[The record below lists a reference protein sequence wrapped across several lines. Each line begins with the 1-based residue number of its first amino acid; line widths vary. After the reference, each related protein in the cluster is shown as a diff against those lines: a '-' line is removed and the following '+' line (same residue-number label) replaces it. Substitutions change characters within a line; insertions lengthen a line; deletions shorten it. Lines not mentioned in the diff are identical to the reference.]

1 MRVAAVIT
9 LLIMISFAVGAEQSP
24 TQGDGLSLN
33 LRNLTEHRF
42 YGMKDCIVLEFEVI
56 NLSSKPVGVFAGLGM
71 GYQGGMI
78 LHLLDATGAEV
89 QRATVD
95 SDPLDT
101 DAIIDAR
108 GYFML
113 KPYMFFGTRQKYAV
127 PELVR
132 KPGRLQVASGKNGS

>member
-1 MRVAAVIT
+1 M
-9 LLIMISFAVGAEQSP
+9 IMLSFAAGAEQSP

-42 YGMKDCIVLEFEVI
+42 YGMKDSIVLEFEVI

-89 QRATVD
+89 
-95 SDPLDT
+95 
-101 DAIIDAR
+101 
-108 GYFML
+108 
-113 KPYMFFGTRQKYAV
+113 
-127 PELVR
+127 
-132 KPGRLQVASGKNGS
+132 